1 VEEGTFFANIV
12 LRGEGGTVNVD
23 SRPSDALA
31 LAVRAGCP
39 IFADESVLAEAGGIP
54 EQDAE
59 EEVASSATSST
70 MSRPRSSA
78 PARSV
83 RHGGEPAARSKPR
96 DEGGADVRVVAFS
109 GSARKDGNTAI
120 LVRHALSELE
130 AAGVECEFLQ
140 LAGKKAHGCT
150 ACGKCA
156 ETRDGNCTGVRDF
169 ISDECI
175 PRALEADGIIIASPV
190 YFADVTSETKALI
203 DRLGYASR
211 QGGNRLARKV
221 GAAIIAVRRA
231 GAIHAFDTINHLF
244 LISEM
249 MVVGST
255 YWNVGYGR
263 AIGDVEA
270 DTEAWTR

>member
-1 VEEGTFFANIV
+1 
-12 LRGEGGTVNVD
+12 
-23 SRPSDALA
+23 
-31 LAVRAGCP
+31 
-39 IFADESVLAEAGGIP
+39 
-54 EQDAE
+54 
-59 EEVASSATSST
+59 
-70 MSRPRSSA
+70 
-78 PARSV
+78 
-83 RHGGEPAARSKPR
+83 
-96 DEGGADVRVVAFS
+96 VRVVAFS

-130 AAGVECEFLQ
+130 TAGVECEFLQ

-156 ETRDGNCTGVRDF
+156 ETGDGNCTGVRDF

-263 AIGDVEA
+263 AIGDVEQDA
-270 DTEAWTR
+270 EGVDTMMTLGRNMAWAMERLAER

>member
-1 VEEGTFFANIV
+1 
-12 LRGEGGTVNVD
+12 
-23 SRPSDALA
+23 
-31 LAVRAGCP
+31 
-39 IFADESVLAEAGGIP
+39 
-54 EQDAE
+54 
-59 EEVASSATSST
+59 
-70 MSRPRSSA
+70 M
-78 PARSV
+78 
-83 RHGGEPAARSKPR
+83 K
-96 DEGGADVRVVAFS
+96 VVAFS

-120 LVRHALSELE
+120 LVRHALDELE

-140 LAGKKAHGCT
+140 LAGEKAHGCL

-156 ETRDGNCTGVRDF
+156 ETRDGNCAGIHDY
-169 ISDECI
+169 ISQECI

-203 DRLGYASR
+203 DRLGYAPR

-249 MVVGST
+249 LVVGSS

-263 AIGDVEA
+263 AIGDVGQ
-270 DTEAWTR
+270 DTEGVETMQTLGRDMAWALGRLAGA